1 MSLRYYLVWVSI
13 VAAGNTA
20 LYILKKESVEESLS
34 ALMDFRD
41 IRRIQIFDSF
51 LTFSCWKSQSYRSQS
66 IENSTSFLEDTE
78 Y

>member
-1 MSLRYYLVWVSI
+1 MSLRYYLAWVSI
-13 VAAGNTA
+13 VAAGITA

-41 IRRIQIFDSF
+41 IRRIQIVDSC
-51 LTFSCWKSQSYRSQS
+51 LTFSYWKSQSYRNQS
-66 IENSTSFLEDTE
+66 NENSTSFLEDTE